1 MEPTMR
7 TREQLVQLRIIHVV
21 IMIATAF
28 YCYQFSNWSDALWI
42 PISVLAIIGPFSPG
56 LAIHKAKQRVIGTI
70 AGLLLSVIVWLLL
83 QYFPNLLPI
92 VAIVLI
98 YGVAFCVLQDY
109 TYFILLV
116 SIMLCVNF
124 DFMNLFFSNEIVF
137 LLNRSMCVLTGV
149 AIFLVYE
156 YYVFR
161 HSYSNA
167 VSLVNCEHLDSI
179 IANSWS
185 KFHALASDKNQL
197 SISEMDNCLNPLVV
211 ELDKLSELKES
222 CQYSYSNQEQTLA
235 LIVDYEE
242 KLKTIYYWM
251 MSQGYNAAYV
261 KPVLVPEHSYEE
273 LDAGGSQPIIESESN
288 D

>member
-1 MEPTMR
+1 MR
-7 TREQLVQLRIIHVV
+7 TREQLIQLRIIHVV
-21 IMIATAF
+21 IMIASAF

-42 PISVLAIIGPFSPG
+42 PISVLAIIGPFQPG
-56 LAIHKAKQRVIGTI
+56 LTIHKAKQRVIGTI
-70 AGLLLSVIVWLLL
+70 AGLLLSVIVWLFL
-83 QYFPNLLPI
+83 QYFPNLLPV

-149 AIFLVYE
+149 SIFLFYE
-156 YYVFR
+156 YFVFR
-161 HSYSNA
+161 RSYTNA
-167 VSLVNCEHLDSI
+167 VGLVDAEALDTL

-185 KFHALASDKNQL
+185 KFNSQVSKAESSL
-197 SISEMDNCLNPLVV
+197 SISAMDESLNPLLI
-211 ELDKLSELKES
+211 ELDRLAELKES
-222 CQYSYSNQEQTLA
+222 CSYSYSNQDKTLA
-235 LIVDYEE
+235 LIADYEE

-251 MSQGYNAAYV
+251 MSQGYNAAYI
-261 KPVLVPEHSYEE
+261 KPVLVPEHSYDDVDSGYRDEK
-273 LDAGGSQPIIESESN
+273 SQIN